1 VINAL
6 DGAITIDKEIDPLK
20 KNSKS
25 PMKKEQTAKR
35 IAKARRPVQREPKEV
50 LAELVEKRRGKL
62 ELKATSASQ
71 GDAGPRPE
79 LSPNLDRLTVGVDLG
94 DRWSHY
100 CILGLQG
107 ETLSEGQLQT
117 KQAEVAEFFQSVTPA
132 RVVIEVG
139 THSAW
144 VQEII
149 AGEGHEVLVA
159 NPRLMEGSKR
169 RKRKND
175 RIDAN
180 KLARLGRVDPQSLHP
195 IRHRSREVRQDLV
208 LLRAREAL
216 VAARTELINTTR
228 GLVKSLGAR
237 LPQCSSRSFGQQAG
251 DAIPAEVREALLP
264 LVQLADGL
272 SACIRVYDR
281 KVEELASEK
290 YGHTKLLRQV
300 KGVGPITALA
310 YGLTLENP
318 ERFPKSRDVGPYLG
332 LVSRQ
337 EDSGESQPQL
347 GISKAGDRMLRTLLV
362 GSAQYIL
369 GPFGPDTDLR
379 RFGLRLCEHGGKNAK
394 KRAAV
399 AVARKLA
406 VLLHRLWV
414 SGEVYEP
421 LGYTSWGGIVKQ
433 AAA

>member
-1 VINAL
+1 M
-6 DGAITIDKEIDPLK
+6 K

-25 PMKKEQTAKR
+25 PIKKEQKAKR
-35 IAKARRPVQREPKEV
+35 SAKAQRPVKREPKEV
-50 LAELVEKRRGKL
+50 LAELVEKLRGKL
-62 ELKATSASQ
+62 EPNATSASVGETRQ
-71 GDAGPRPE
+71 RAE

-94 DRWSHY
+94 DQWSRY

-107 ETLSEGQLQT
+107 ETLSEGNLQT
-117 KQAEVAEFFQSVTPA
+117 TQTEVAEFFHALPPA
-132 RVVIEVG
+132 RVAIEVG

-144 VQEII
+144 MQEVI

-175 RIDAN
+175 RIDAH

-195 IRHRSREVRQDLV
+195 ITHRSREVRQDLV

-216 VAARTELINTTR
+216 VEARTELINATR
-228 GLVKSLGAR
+228 GLGKSLGTR
-237 LPQCSSRSFGQQAG
+237 LPKCSSRSFGHKVV
-251 DAIPAEVREALLP
+251 DAIPAEIRETLLP
-264 LVQLADGL
+264 LVQLADGM
-272 SACIRVYDR
+272 SACIRNFDR
-281 KVEELASEK
+281 RIEELASEK
-290 YGHTKLLRQV
+290 YGHTTLLRQV
-300 KGVGPITALA
+300 KGVGPLTSLA
-310 YGLTLENP
+310 YVLTLEKA
-318 ERFPKSRDVGPYLG
+318 ERFPKSRDVGPYVG
-332 LVSRQ
+332 LVPKQ

-347 GISKAGDRMLRTLLV
+347 GISEAGDTMVRKLLV
-362 GSAQYIL
+362 GSAHYIL
-369 GPFGPDTDLR
+369 GPFGPDTDLLR
-379 RFGLRLCEHGGKNAK
+379 YGLRLCERGGKNAK

-421 LGYTSWGGIVKQ
+421 LGYASSRTIVQQ
-433 AAA
+433 AA

>member
-1 VINAL
+1 LN
-6 DGAITIDKEIDPLK
+6 
-20 KNSKS
+20 KNSNS
-25 PMKKEQTAKR
+25 PTKKEQKAKR
-35 IAKARRPVQREPKEV
+35 AKAQRPVEREPKAV
-50 LAELVEKRRGKL
+50 LAELVEKLSGKL
-62 ELKATSASQ
+62 ELKATSGSQ
-71 GDAGPRPE
+71 AEADPGGE
-79 LSPNLDRLTVGVDLG
+79 LSPNVDRLTVGVDLG
-94 DRWSHY
+94 DQWSHF

-107 ETLSEGQLQT
+107 ETLSEGRLRT
-117 KQAEVAEFFQSVTPA
+117 REAEVAEFFQTLPPA
-132 RVVIEVG
+132 RVVMEVG

-144 VQEII
+144 MQEII
-149 AGEGHEVLVA
+149 SGEGHEVVVA

-175 RIDAN
+175 RIDAK

-208 LLRAREAL
+208 VLRAREAL
-216 VAARTELINTTR
+216 VAARTELINATR
-228 GLVKSLGAR
+228 GLVKSMGTR
-237 LPQCSSRSFGQQAG
+237 LPKCSSPSFGKKVK
-251 DAIPAEVREALLP
+251 DAIPETVREALTP
-264 LVQLADGL
+264 LVQLADAL
-272 SACIRVYDR
+272 SDCIQSYDQ
-281 KVEELASEK
+281 KIEELGSEK

-310 YGLTLENP
+310 YVLTLENP
-318 ERFPKSRDVGPYLG
+318 EHFAKSRDVGPYLG
-332 LVSRQ
+332 LVPKQ

-347 GISKAGDRMLRTLLV
+347 GISKTGDTMLRKLLV
-362 GSAQYIL
+362 QSAHYIL
-369 GPFGPDTDLR
+369 GPFGPDSDLR
-379 RFGLRLCEHGGKNAK
+379 SYGQRLCERGGKNAK

-421 LGYTSWGGIVKQ
+421 LGYTISRAIVQQ